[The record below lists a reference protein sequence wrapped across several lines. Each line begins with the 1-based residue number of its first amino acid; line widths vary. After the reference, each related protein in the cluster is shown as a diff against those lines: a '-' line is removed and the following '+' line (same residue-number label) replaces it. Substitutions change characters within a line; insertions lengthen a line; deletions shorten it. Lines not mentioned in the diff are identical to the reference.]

1 MMSTINTAF
10 LTNGSLDLIAYEH
23 AREQAIQDPSP
34 ENLDR
39 ARAAELKFRRSP
51 MGLQRL
57 RDEGWSDLADAYL
70 REQAITR

>member
-1 MMSTINTAF
+1 MSTAINPAF
-10 LTNGSLDLIAYEH
+10 LTNGSLELVAYEH

-39 ARAAELKFRRSP
+39 ARAAELRFRRSP

-57 RDEGWSDLADAYL
+57 REQGWGDLADAYL
-70 REQAITR
+70 REQAMNA

>member
-1 MMSTINTAF
+1 MSTTVTPELAAF
-10 LTNGSLDLIAYEH
+10 EH
-23 AREQAIQDPSP
+23 AREQAIHDPSP

-57 RDEGWSDLADAYL
+57 REQGWGDLADAYL
-70 REQAITR
+70 RERLMTT